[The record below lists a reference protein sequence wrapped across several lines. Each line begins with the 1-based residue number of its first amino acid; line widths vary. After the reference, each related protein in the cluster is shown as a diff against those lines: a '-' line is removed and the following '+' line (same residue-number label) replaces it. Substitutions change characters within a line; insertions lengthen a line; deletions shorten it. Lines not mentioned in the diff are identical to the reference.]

1 MNGRQMTRGAAL
13 LVILVANDRK
23 NREFSRPEFEKLL
36 RAFTALELTTDE
48 MLEACR
54 HLGIANATGRTLN
67 PELWELAPW
76 RHTEVGTPMA
86 RQSLATRRR
95 QE

>member
-23 NREFSRPEFEKLL
+23 NREVSRAEFEKLL

-48 MLEACR
+48 MREACR

-76 RHTEVGTPMA
+76 RHT
-86 RQSLATRRR
+86 RQSWATRRR